1 MGGGALV
8 GIDPATDA
16 ARTFPL
22 PAGKIED
29 LAAGE
34 GAVWVSTTCPAS
46 DCLLRVDPATGRV
59 VARIPGDHLFGQV
72 TVGDCAVWASD
83 GEAVSPIQPP
93 THQATAKPPPPAT
106 HPHSRP

>member
-72 TVGDCAVWASD
+72 TVGDGAVWASD
-83 GEAVSPIQPP
+83 GEAGSPDQPP
-93 THQATAKPPPPAT
+93 KRPGAGNAPPACT
-106 HPHSRP
+106 ASRSR

>member
-72 TVGDCAVWASD
+72 TVGDGAVWASD
-83 GEAVSPIQPP
+83 GAAGGPNNPP
-93 THQATAKPPPPAT
+93 NAQVAATPPPLAT
-106 HPHSRP
+106 P